1 MYLPLITRSI
11 LNLLALVYVSLLH
24 KLNVNNDMPV
34 ENWEQYTKHVHSVD
48 EDVDQNVKKLIPN
61 MWDSCHT
68 WNVGSN
74 SLAVDVLVYILKYK

>member
-68 WNVGSN
+68 
-74 SLAVDVLVYILKYK
+74 